1 MSPKKRFCNNLC
13 FLSGIDAEWMI
24 NYFCKP
30 KLKVGTEWV
39 SIALYHMVLHFI
51 IWCCI
56 VSYGI
61 ALYLMVVLWL
71 YHIIC

>member
-1 MSPKKRFCNNLC
+1 M
-13 FLSGIDAEWMI
+13 SGIDAEWMI

-61 ALYLMVVLWL
+61 AMYLIVSYGCITVVSYNLL
-71 YHIIC
+71 R